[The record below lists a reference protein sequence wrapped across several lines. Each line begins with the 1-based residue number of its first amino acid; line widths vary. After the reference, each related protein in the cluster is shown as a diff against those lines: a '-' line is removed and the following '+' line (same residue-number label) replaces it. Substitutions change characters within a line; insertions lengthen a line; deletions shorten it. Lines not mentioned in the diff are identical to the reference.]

1 MSTLDRFE
9 EQSILPVI
17 TGEFRNRPD
26 GMTLDEIKW
35 TLHAQGIAKTRER
48 LLMICAVLEVAGF
61 CTLQRNRD
69 EIRFVPNTELY
80 SAPAIV
86 H

>member
-1 MSTLDRFE
+1 MCALDKFE
-9 EQSILPVI
+9 KQSILPVI
-17 TGEFRNRPD
+17 TREFRNRPD
-26 GMTLDEIKW
+26 GLTLDEIKGS
-35 TLHAQGIAKTRER
+35 LHSRGITKTRER

-61 CTLQRNRD
+61 CSMQRNHD